1 MKNAAA
7 LQAGP
12 KEGGRGRMFPLSA
25 AGIAPPARRLHRIG
39 KQNVN
44 FRQEGLYFD
53 KKRGIL
59 YDKNLYDTAARLL
72 RLGRYNGEI

>member
-7 LQAGP
+7 LQAGD
-12 KEGGRGRMFPLSA
+12 RQA
-25 AGIAPPARRLHRIG
+25 ACHGFG
-39 KQNVN
+39 KQSVN